1 MALSYPHRQTII
13 IGVVCLV
20 AIAAVAFYTQRN
32 KAETNETLGVQASAK
47 ENTQDVTLNA
57 TSTNW
62 QKDFFTVSTS
72 TKSTQISK
80 SGNATSSTLTD
91 TIGKDFFTQFMVL
104 KQAGKT
110 TDQESIKNAM
120 DQTIAKAAAS
130 AVQPEI
136 YSLGNIKISADTSLS
151 AIHTYANTVGSILL
165 TYVSRENPTE
175 IAMDALDSQN
185 MDELKGIDP
194 IISGYQKTINELLL
208 VNVPQDL
215 TSSHVGIIN
224 GLSILLYVSQGL
236 RHIQEDSMQSMI
248 SLGLYTTGQDTL
260 RASLLDTQAYL
271 QVKNVPVLSTEPGYL
286 FLTITK

>member
-13 IGVVCLV
+13 IGVICLV

-32 KAETNETLGVQASAK
+32 KAETNDALGVQASAK
-47 ENTQDVTLNA
+47 ENTRDVTLTA

-80 SGNATSSTLTD
+80 SGNTTSPTLTD
-91 TIGKDFFTQFMVL
+91 TVGKDFFTRFMVL
-104 KQAGKT
+104 KQAGQT
-110 TDQESIKNAM
+110 TDQESVKNAM
-120 DQTIAKAAAS
+120 DQTIANAAAS
-130 AVQPEI
+130 AAQPKI
-136 YSLGNIKISADTSLS
+136 YSLSNIKISTDTSLD
-151 AIHTYANTVGSILL
+151 AIHMYANTVGSTLL
-165 TYVSRENPTE
+165 TNISRQDPTE
-175 IAMDALDSQN
+175 IAMNALDRQN
-185 MDELKGIDP
+185 MDELKNIDP
-194 IISGYQKTINELLL
+194 IISGYQKAISELLL

-215 TSSHVGIIN
+215 ASSHVGIIN

-236 RHIQEDSMQSMI
+236 RRIQEDSMQSMV